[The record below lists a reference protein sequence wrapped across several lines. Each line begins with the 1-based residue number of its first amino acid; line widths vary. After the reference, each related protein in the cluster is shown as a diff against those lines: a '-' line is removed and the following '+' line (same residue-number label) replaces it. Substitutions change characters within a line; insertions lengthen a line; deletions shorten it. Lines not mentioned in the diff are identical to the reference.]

1 MKVVVALSFL
11 SGASAFAPAPRQASP
26 SSVALDA
33 KSKAVPFMECPEKLD
48 GSMAGDVGFDPMRI
62 SDTLPD
68 LKWAR
73 AAELKNGRVA
83 QLAIVGML
91 AQENLPHLVVP
102 GYDGYSELNPLK
114 APFAV
119 PLAANVQIFIFIACI
134 EFATAHKWYGDGEPG
149 DMGWGTKMLAG
160 KTEAQVKDMKLKEI
174 THCRL
179 AMMAIAGA
187 VTQTLMNGEPLLGGS
202 F

>member
-1 MKVVVALSFL
+1 MQKIAVALSLLFA
-11 SGASAFAPAPRQASP
+11 GASAFAPAPRQAATA
-26 SSVALDA
+26 VLGA
-33 KSKAVPFMECPEKLD
+33 KSKSVPFMECPEKLD
-48 GSMAGDVGFDPMRI
+48 GSMVGDVGFDPMRI

-73 AAELKNGRVA
+73 AAEIKNGRVA

-102 GYDGYSELNPLK
+102 GYDGYAELNPLK

-119 PLAANVQIFIFIACI
+119 PLAANVQIFCFIAAI

-149 DMGWGTKMLAG
+149 DMGWGSKMLEG
-160 KTEAQVKDMKLKEI
+160 KTKAQVDDMKLKEI

-179 AMMAIAGA
+179 GMMAIAGA